1 MPTNSQSIWETCKQL
16 GSWLEV
22 LQETTGNRKWFQDLK
37 LLKLI
42 RELESI
48 DSLPPIAIVELKR
61 GKIPICSDGQIQT
74 FQERLNEANGLTSIS
89 LLVLRELTGELHTA
103 IPIRARFRP
112 SAFKP
117 DGGLRE
123 KPANGIEANL
133 ARGIADDAGLSETLK
148 HVKGI
153 LSRHSC
159 VERFPTKTLTMDTT
173 VVDSKRLSD
182 HAGCNSRVI
191 RDALRDCKRVADGK
205 GRAPHRW
212 KYSDALLTLKKVET
226 GIVGKTVWPESA
238 AELANNKNSNKI
250 PARNSKR

>member
-1 MPTNSQSIWETCKQL
+1 MPTNSQPIWETCKQL
-16 GSWLEV
+16 GPWLEV

-61 GKIPICSDGQIQT
+61 GKIPICSDGEIQT

-123 KPANGIEANL
+123 KPANGVEANL

-153 LSRHSC
+153 LTQHSWDEQYC
-159 VERFPTKTLTMDTT
+159 APPPLVHTFAEWQKKLHWSSTTWNRRRKEFPECFTDVPGENACSISEPKLGLWLASAKSKQETPFDKT
-173 VVDSKRLSD
+173 
-182 HAGCNSRVI
+182 
-191 RDALRDCKRVADGK
+191 
-205 GRAPHRW
+205 
-212 KYSDALLTLKKVET
+212 
-226 GIVGKTVWPESA
+226 
-238 AELANNKNSNKI
+238 
-250 PARNSKR
+250 